1 MLYLLNGPT
10 TGANGRGESF
20 LTLVETRATTFHP
33 TSLLSTAAAIA
44 LAAPRPDD
52 GVAFVIGDAPM
63 PEALDFLERALS
75 AGAVIMPIALDAEHR
90 RPPDVVEAAQS
101 FDVVDA
107 LRRAGLPPEHGSW
120 AARAFARTA
129 LARLAPTCFR
139 SRLRLFLSYR
149 REDGEGLTADLDRAL
164 SERHE
169 HVFRDLVSI
178 QTGDP
183 AQEVIDEKL
192 RDADVVVFVDTPRA
206 GESEWVAR
214 ELATAMGNGIP
225 VVWVRVGA
233 AEGRVPL
240 PVPPGEAPL
249 VEVVDP
255 DSRPVGEWAEVI
267 LDAAFDQVREAIRAS
282 TSAFA
287 LIRHWAEEH
296 DATVTALDQR
306 RLIYAVQIPP
316 TAVGTLPR
324 RSRQDIVQLF
334 ARNPDSD
341 DVGELREWLRE
352 TGYTD
357 HPLACRAFDA
367 AVLIRPS
374 SIGTIPV
381 EDWGVVGSGDG
392 YLTALVGVP
401 EAEEI
406 ARRPTLLLL
415 GAFPAEPATHGA
427 VIAAV
432 AALTRSWLARG
443 GALTFGSHPTF
454 TPLVAEAARAVLPA
468 GARERVRAF
477 RSGYFAKPAFAPD
490 LGEVMTVEEVPVA
503 DDLESSLTAM
513 RQAMIRPGS
522 ADVAVIIGGRTT
534 EHGTHAPGVEEEL
547 ALARAAGIPA
557 VVLASPG
564 GQAAVIADRERESQP
579 PWSGLANGL
588 PADVNELIAEE
599 DDYADVARIIWE
611 RFGSDHEA

>member
-1 MLYLLNGPT
+1 MLYLLNGPL
-10 TGANGRGESF
+10 TGADGEGESF
-20 LTLVETRATTFHP
+20 LTQVGARATTFHP
-33 TSLLSTAAAIA
+33 TSVLSTAAAIG
-44 LAAPRPDD
+44 LANPGPDD

-63 PEALDFLERALS
+63 PEAVDFLERAQA
-75 AGAVIMPIALDAEHR
+75 AGAVILPIALDAERR
-90 RPPDVVEAAQS
+90 RPPSVVEAAQS
-101 FDVVDA
+101 FDVLDA
-107 LRRAGLPPEHGSW
+107 LRRGGLPPTHRSQ

-149 REDGEGLTADLDRAL
+149 REDGEGLTAELDRAL
-164 SERHE
+164 SAQHE

-183 AQEVIDEKL
+183 AQAIIDEKL

-206 GESEWVAR
+206 GESDWVAR

-225 VVWVRVGA
+225 VVWARVGSTEA
-233 AEGRVPL
+233 RIPL
-240 PVPPGEAPL
+240 PVPPGDAPL
-249 VEVVDP
+249 VEVGDP
-255 DSRPVGEWAEVI
+255 ESRPVGEWAEVI

-282 TSAFA
+282 TSAFT

-296 DATVTALDQR
+296 GATVTALDQR

-316 TAVGTLPR
+316 TTVETLPR

-341 DVGELREWLRE
+341 DVAELRDWLRE

-381 EDWGVVGSGDG
+381 EEWGVVGSGDG
-392 YLTALVGVP
+392 YLTALVGAP
-401 EAEEI
+401 TAEEN

-415 GAFPAEPATHGA
+415 GAFPAEPASHGA

-443 GALTFGSHPTF
+443 GALSFGSHPTF
-454 TPLVAEAARAVLPA
+454 TPLVAEAARAILPS

-490 LGEVMTVEEVPVA
+490 LGKVMTVEEIPA
-503 DDLESSLTAM
+503 TDDLETSLTAM

-522 ADVAVIIGGRTT
+522 AVVAVIIGGRTT
-534 EHGTHAPGVEEEL
+534 EQGTHAPGVQEEL
-547 ALARAAGIPA
+547 ALARAAEIPV

-579 PWSGLANGL
+579 AWSGLGNGL
-588 PADVNELIAEE
+588 PADVNELIADE
-599 DDYADVARIIWE
+599 DDYADLARVIWE
-611 RFGSDHEA
+611 GFAKEPS